1 MASALE
7 RRMDLARASLAAR
20 AGQASEQQ
28 QTAMQERF
36 ASTGGLQSGAAI
48 KAGQAAERALSRQ
61 QLAGESDISRGEA
74 QAEAERE
81 RAAMQ
86 RKFAQEQAAESRQ
99 FASSEAVAG
108 RELAASESAL
118 DRALAQ
124 RGINIAKG
132 ELAINE
138 QVSLDNLSRSK
149 AEAEKEKIDIGKEI
163 ITGGISK
170 IWAERLLGRKIS
182 ENEELILSP
191 EKQFKRL
198 TGYKAPKKAKDIKGK
213 DVLEAVT
220 RPLTTGGVSQKK
232 AKEKLKSVFGG

>member
-86 RKFAQEQAAESRQ
+86 RMFAQEQAAESRQ
-99 FASSEAVAG
+99 FASSEAAAG
-108 RELAASESAL
+108 RELAASEGAL
-118 DRALAQ
+118 NRALAQ
-124 RGINIAKG
+124 KGIDIASK
-132 ELAINE
+132 ELTLNE
-138 QVSLDNLSRSK
+138 QISLDNLARKKGDGDDVDKSPMGAIKRMSWEKSK
-149 AEAEKEKIDIGKEI
+149 KQIQELKTKKGMAQQGRDITAPYTYKPGKKTPQQRTFDEI
-163 ITGGISK
+163 
-170 IWAERLLGRKIS
+170 
-182 ENEELILSP
+182 
-191 EKQFKRL
+191 
-198 TGYKAPKKAKDIKGK
+198 
-213 DVLEAVT
+213 
-220 RPLTTGGVSQKK
+220 
-232 AKEKLKSVFGG
+232 KSWFQ

>member
-20 AGQASEQQ
+20 AGQASQQQ

-99 FASSEAVAG
+99 FASSEAAAG
-108 RELAASESAL
+108 RKLAASEGAL
-118 DRALAQ
+118 NRALAQ
-124 RGINIAKG
+124 KGIDIASK
-132 ELAINE
+132 ELTLNE
-138 QVSLDNLSRSK
+138 QISLDNLARKK
-149 AEAEKEKIDIGKEI
+149 AEEGKEDTSPMGAIKRMSWEKAKKQLQEMKTKKGAAQQGRDIQQFSAPVDEKGKREKNIQQRGQAEIFSWFTGKKDGHLDIG
-163 ITGGISK
+163 
-170 IWAERLLGRKIS
+170 GRRI
-182 ENEELILSP
+182 
-191 EKQFKRL
+191 F
-198 TGYKAPKKAKDIKGK
+198 
-213 DVLEAVT
+213 
-220 RPLTTGGVSQKK
+220 
-232 AKEKLKSVFGG
+232 

>member
-7 RRMDLARASLAAR
+7 RRMDLARGSLAAR

-86 RKFAQEQAAESRQ
+86 RMFAQEQAAESRQ

-108 RELAASESAL
+108 RELAASEGAL
-118 DRALAQ
+118 NRALAQ
-124 RGINIAKG
+124 KGIDIASK
-132 ELAINE
+132 ELTLNE
-138 QVSLDNLSRSK
+138 QISLDNL
-149 AEAEKEKIDIGKEI
+149 A
-163 ITGGISK
+163 
-170 IWAERLLGRKIS
+170 RKKG
-182 ENEELILSP
+182 EGDDVDKSP
-191 EKQFKRL
+191 MGAVKRMSWE
-198 TGYKAPKKAKDIKGK
+198 KAKKQVQEMKTKKGAAEQGRNIQAPYTYK
-213 DVLEAVT
+213 H
-220 RPLTTGGVSQKK
+220 KK
-232 AKEKLKSVFGG
+232 KTPQQRVQEEVISWFQ